1 MQNGLIISS
10 FLCGSSQQVK
20 NKHRAEVVT
29 NVKGT
34 TIICTVE
41 SPDMYSSIDS
51 VAHALTRKLRK
62 YKERRQK
69 GWHGGSSMGDDLQVA
84 LEALEEQLT
93 AEGIGQD
100 DDEEDDFVDPEAPDV
115 TKINSFQLDK
125 PINLEEA
132 IFALD
137 YVDHDFYVFTNE
149 DTKRVNVVY
158 KRHGG
163 GVGLIES

>member
-1 MQNGLIISS
+1 MNADCKTSTHL
-10 FLCGSSQQVK
+10 FDDHPQQVK

-29 NVKGT
+29 NLKGT
-34 TIICTVE
+34 TIICTIE

-51 VAHALTRKLRK
+51 AAHALNRKLRK
-62 YKERRQK
+62 YKERRQQ
-69 GWHGGSSMGDDLQVA
+69 GWHGGSHMGDDLQAA
-84 LEALEEQLT
+84 LEALEEENLDSS
-93 AEGIGQD
+93 A
-100 DDEEDDFVDPEAPDV
+100 DDEEEGFVDPDAPLV
-115 TKINSFQLDK
+115 TKTNSFQLDK
-125 PINLEEA
+125 PVNLQEA

-163 GVGLIES
+163 GIGLIES